1 MIGTESGLGTSLGVM
16 TTPTTEQAAT
26 TDSTVADSGVPVA
39 EKVGAAQGTTTP
51 AAPPAG
57 AVGVKGGPA
66 TLAPPPAP
74 YVPNLKFKVKD
85 TEHEFDEWVKGA
97 VTSAETEK
105 KVRDL
110 YEKAYGLDTI
120 KQERQG
126 LRDELTHAQE
136 KLSSTDRAIDTI
148 AEYAKVKDWDS
159 FFESLNIP
167 KNDVL
172 QYALELVQREQ
183 MPPDQRKQ
191 WEESRTAQQQAKHYQ
206 EQAQQLQAERTQ
218 FQVERRE
225 SELQQEISRTGVSE
239 LAATYNAGMENPSA
253 FRDFVIRIGQAY
265 ASQGNDISAE
275 QAVKEAVRQLQ
286 AVAPQ
291 KGTAVAPKGPTVVTP
306 SSKPVL
312 PNIQGRGTSAVKA
325 QVRSLDDLRA
335 KAKEFSTRT

>member
-16 TTPTTEQAAT
+16 ATPAAEPLVT
-26 TDSTVADSGVPVA
+26 TDSQAVDSGTTA
-39 EKVGAAQGTTTP
+39 TEKVGAAQGTLAPVT
-51 AAPPAG
+51 PPAG
-57 AVGVKGGPA
+57 AVGVKGSPA

-74 YVPNLKFKVKD
+74 YTPNLKFKVKD

-97 VTSAETEK
+97 VTNEETEK

-120 KQERQG
+120 KQERHG
-126 LRDELTHAQE
+126 LREELTHAQE

-172 QYALELVQREQ
+172 KYALELVQREQ

-191 WEESRTAQQQAKHYQ
+191 WEESRTAQQQAKYYQ
-206 EQAQQLQAERTQ
+206 EQAQQLQSERTQ

-286 AVAPQ
+286 AVTPQ
-291 KGTAVAPKGPTVVTP
+291 KGTTAAPKGPNVVTP